1 KYENF
6 SSHSSEPFLAP
17 SSTLQTQSSTTSVS
31 TATTA
36 VAANHPLST
45 ILDPTLVMA
54 MLVNPTL
61 YSHV

>member
-6 SSHSSEPFLAP
+6 SSNSSEPSLAP
-17 SSTLQTQSSTTSVS
+17 SSTLQTQSSATSGS
-31 TATTA
+31 AAPTA

-54 MLVNPTL
+54 MLVNP
-61 YSHV
+61 